1 MKEALHL
8 TQEQKLQQ
16 RLSPQQVQFVRLLEM
31 NSLEVEDEVRH
42 EILDNPAIEVA
53 EQDDNQK
60 NGSEEGGEES
70 EEMARDADDPEDD
83 ADDTPDYRLNISNHS
98 ADDKVLEPII
108 TSESTLIDY
117 LTEQINEHDLSEKQQ
132 QIADYIIG
140 SIDDNGYLTRSVS
153 AISDDL
159 IFHRAAGNT

>member
-60 NGSEEGGEES
+60 NGRKAERK
-70 EEMARDADDPEDD
+70 ARKRLTTLLPTRQWRA
-83 ADDTPDYRLNISNHS
+83 TPTIRRTM
-98 ADDKVLEPII
+98 P
-108 TSESTLIDY
+108 TTLP
-117 LTEQINEHDLSEKQQ
+117 T
-132 QIADYIIG
+132 IA
-140 SIDDNGYLTRSVS
+140 
-153 AISDDL
+153 
-159 IFHRAAGNT
+159 

>member
-53 EQDDNQK
+53 EQDDSQSQ
-60 NGSEEGGEES
+60 NGSEEGGEEG
-70 EEMARDADDPEDD
+70 EGKADDIAPDTTMARDADDPEDD

-98 ADDKVLEPII
+98 A
-108 TSESTLIDY
+108 
-117 LTEQINEHDLSEKQQ
+117 
-132 QIADYIIG
+132 
-140 SIDDNGYLTRSVS
+140 
-153 AISDDL
+153 
-159 IFHRAAGNT
+159 

>member
-53 EQDDNQK
+53 EQDDSQK

-70 EEMARDADDPEDD
+70 EEKLTTLLPTRQWRA
-83 ADDTPDYRLNISNHS
+83 TPTIRRTM
-98 ADDKVLEPII
+98 P
-108 TSESTLIDY
+108 TTLP
-117 LTEQINEHDLSEKQQ
+117 T
-132 QIADYIIG
+132 IA
-140 SIDDNGYLTRSVS
+140 
-153 AISDDL
+153 
-159 IFHRAAGNT
+159 

>member
-53 EQDDNQK
+53 EQDDSQK
-60 NGSEEGGEES
+60 NGSEEGGDESGEES
-70 EEMARDADDPEDD
+70 EEKA
-83 ADDTPDYRLNISNHS
+83 TPTIRRTM
-98 ADDKVLEPII
+98 P
-108 TSESTLIDY
+108 TTLP
-117 LTEQINEHDLSEKQQ
+117 T
-132 QIADYIIG
+132 IA
-140 SIDDNGYLTRSVS
+140 
-153 AISDDL
+153 
-159 IFHRAAGNT
+159 